1 MPGAT
6 FGHAMGAEAA
16 IDVFAEKYRARYGR
30 AIELDRYA
38 LLAPHGWSCRALGL
52 IAHQS
57 HRARPS
63 SSMISLRLLTRC
75 PGPSDQ
81 RGFFFYGGNFE
92 FSNQTRKPR
101 ILDSEG
107 PIIEM

>member
-16 IDVFAEKYRARYGR
+16 IDVFAEKYPARYGR
-30 AIELDRYA
+30 AIEWDRYA
-38 LLAPHGWSCRALGL
+38 LLAPHSWSCRALGL

-81 RGFFFYGGNFE
+81 RSFFFYGGNFE